1 MLRNRPHNVLM
12 WSSSKSVCGISIVRD
27 YYEHLKFNVME
38 IAKVRNETE
47 GFKDGEGRVVK
58 NSIAEQEDT
67 VPA

>member
-1 MLRNRPHNVLM
+1 MR
-12 WSSSKSVCGISIVRD
+12 SSSKSVCGPSIVRD

-58 NSIAEQEDT
+58 NSIAEQDDP